1 MWIIWGFSLT
11 QDHKYSLENDF
22 SFELMNIEDD
32 ETDEDEDDEEDKDDV
47 NEHNPVLL
55 LAVQENDE
63 TEEIELVE

>member
-22 SFELMNIEDD
+22 SLELMNTEDD
-32 ETDEDEDDEEDKDDV
+32 ETDEDEDKDKDEV
-47 NEHNPVLL
+47 SEHDPVL